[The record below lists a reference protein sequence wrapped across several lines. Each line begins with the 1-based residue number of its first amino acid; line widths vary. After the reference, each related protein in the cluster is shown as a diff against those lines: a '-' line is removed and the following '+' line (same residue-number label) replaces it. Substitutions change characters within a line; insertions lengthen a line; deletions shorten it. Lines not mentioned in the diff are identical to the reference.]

1 MKKAM
6 KLRNKMT
13 LWYTG
18 LTVVSIGAFA
28 CVLYFMT
35 SYVLQEM
42 LEREA
47 RLSLQQLSAQVEL
60 DGGMLTFENEVPISS
75 GSMYYI
81 MEDNGSELAT
91 YGKDITFFEN
101 VPIEPGQFRTV
112 RSGSDEWLLLD
123 SELLSVEPGIPN
135 HGKGDADELPSPESY
150 TVQREHYTVRVRV
163 AVSCALKQRVLSMLL
178 MVFGIGIPLITLF
191 ALIGGFMIAK
201 RALRPIRQIIH
212 SADII
217 SDGDLSE
224 RIPDAPAHDELG
236 ELTDTLN
243 RMLSSVE
250 TSFIREKRFASD
262 ASHELRTPVTVMRA
276 CTEIMLSDKSA
287 TDDQKSSLQTML
299 IECDRMQKIIK
310 QLLTITRGQEGQY
323 PFFMESV
330 NLKVIS
336 DTVAETFADILS
348 EKLITLNVEV
358 ADEIE
363 LKADQSL
370 LTELMLNL
378 VENAIKYG
386 KPHGQICVTASLQNE
401 SVEIRI
407 SDDGIGIAKEAL
419 PFIFDRFYRVDTARD
434 RSGTGLG
441 LSIVKWIVQAHH
453 GSIRTESELGQGT
466 TFIIILP
473 AVQSDDRE
481 VNTPKI

>member
-1 MKKAM
+1 MHKAM

-18 LTVVSIGAFA
+18 LTVVSIGTFA
-28 CVLYFMT
+28 CALYFLT
-35 SYVLQEM
+35 NYVMQEM

-81 MEDNGSELAT
+81 MDDNGSELAS
-91 YGKDITFFEN
+91 YGKDITFFED
-101 VPIEPGQFRTV
+101 VPIDPGQFRTV
-112 RSGSDEWLLLD
+112 KSGSDEWLLLD
-123 SELLSVEPGIPN
+123 SELLSIEPGIPN
-135 HGKGDADELPSPESY
+135 RGKGDADELPSPESY

-178 MVFGIGIPLITLF
+178 MVLGVGIPLITLF

-217 SDGDLSE
+217 SDGELSE

-250 TSFIREKRFASD
+250 TSIMREKRFASD

-276 CTEIMLSDKSA
+276 CTEIMLSDKSV
-287 TDDQKSSLQTML
+287 TDNQKSSLQAML
-299 IECDRMQKIIK
+299 IECEHMQKIIK
-310 QLLTITRGQEGQY
+310 QLLTITRGQEGHY
-323 PFFMESV
+323 PIFMESV
-330 NLKVIS
+330 NLKVIC
-336 DTVAETFADILS
+336 DTVAETFSDMLFEKAMSLRIEIADA
-348 EKLITLNVEV
+348 VG
-358 ADEIE
+358 

-370 LTELMLNL
+370 LTELILNL

-386 KPHGQICVTASLQNE
+386 KSHGQICVTASTLGGW
-401 SVEIRI
+401 VEIRI
-407 SDDGIGIAKEAL
+407 SDDGIGMAKEVL

-434 RSGTGLG
+434 RTGTGLG
-441 LSIVKWIVQAHH
+441 LSIVKWIVQVHH
-453 GSIRTESELGQGT
+453 GSIRAESELGKGT
-466 TFIIILP
+466 TFVIVLP
-473 AVQSDDRE
+473 TVQSDAQ
-481 VNTPKI
+481 

>member
-1 MKKAM
+1 MHKAM

-18 LTVVSIGAFA
+18 LTVVSIGTFA
-28 CVLYFMT
+28 CALYFLT
-35 SYVLQEM
+35 NYVMQEM

-81 MEDNGSELAT
+81 MEDNGSELAS
-91 YGKDITFFEN
+91 YGKDITFFED
-101 VPIEPGQFRTV
+101 VPIDPGQFRTV
-112 RSGSDEWLLLD
+112 KSGSDEWLLLD
-123 SELLSVEPGIPN
+123 SELLSIEPGIPN
-135 HGKGDADELPSPESY
+135 RGKGDADELPSPESY

-178 MVFGIGIPLITLF
+178 MVLGVGIPLITLF

-217 SDGDLSE
+217 SDGELSE

-250 TSFIREKRFASD
+250 TSIMREKRFASD

-276 CTEIMLSDKSA
+276 CTEIMLSDKSV
-287 TDDQKSSLQTML
+287 TDNQKSSLQAML
-299 IECDRMQKIIK
+299 IECEHMQKIIK
-310 QLLTITRGQEGQY
+310 QLLTITRGQEGHY
-323 PFFMESV
+323 PIFMESV
-330 NLKVIS
+330 NLKVIC
-336 DTVAETFADILS
+336 DTVAETFSDMLFEKAMSLRIEIADA
-348 EKLITLNVEV
+348 VG
-358 ADEIE
+358 

-370 LTELMLNL
+370 LTELILNL

-386 KPHGQICVTASLQNE
+386 KSHGQICVTASTLGGW
-401 SVEIRI
+401 VEIRI
-407 SDDGIGIAKEAL
+407 SDDGIGMAKEVL

-434 RSGTGLG
+434 RTGTGLG
-441 LSIVKWIVQAHH
+441 LSIVKWIVQVHH
-453 GSIRTESELGQGT
+453 GSIRAESELGKGT
-466 TFIIILP
+466 TFVIVLP
-473 AVQSDDRE
+473 TVQSDAQ
-481 VNTPKI
+481 

>member
-1 MKKAM
+1 MHKAM

-18 LTVVSIGAFA
+18 LTVVSIGTFA
-28 CVLYFMT
+28 CVLYFLT
-35 SYVLQEM
+35 NYVMQEM

-81 MEDNGSELAT
+81 MEDNGSELAS
-91 YGKDITFFEN
+91 YGKDITFFED
-101 VPIEPGQFRTV
+101 VPIDPGQFRTV
-112 RSGSDEWLLLD
+112 KSGSDEWLLLD
-123 SELLSVEPGIPN
+123 SELLSIEPGIPN
-135 HGKGDADELPSPESY
+135 RGKGDADELPSPESY

-178 MVFGIGIPLITLF
+178 MVLGVGIPLITLF

-217 SDGDLSE
+217 SDGELSE

-250 TSFIREKRFASD
+250 TSIMREKRFASD

-276 CTEIMLSDKSA
+276 CTEIMLSDKSV
-287 TDDQKSSLQTML
+287 TDNQKSSLQAML
-299 IECDRMQKIIK
+299 IECEHMQKIIK
-310 QLLTITRGQEGQY
+310 QLLTITRGQEGHY
-323 PFFMESV
+323 PIFMESV
-330 NLKVIS
+330 NLKVIC
-336 DTVAETFADILS
+336 DTVAETFSDMLFEKAMSLRIEIADA
-348 EKLITLNVEV
+348 VG
-358 ADEIE
+358 

-370 LTELMLNL
+370 LTELILNL

-386 KPHGQICVTASLQNE
+386 KSHGQICVTASTLGGW
-401 SVEIRI
+401 VEIRI
-407 SDDGIGIAKEAL
+407 SDDGIGMAKEVL

-434 RSGTGLG
+434 RTGTGLG
-441 LSIVKWIVQAHH
+441 LSIVKWIVQVHH
-453 GSIRTESELGQGT
+453 GSIRAESELGKGT
-466 TFIIILP
+466 TFVIVLP
-473 AVQSDDRE
+473 TVQSDAQ
-481 VNTPKI
+481 

>member
-1 MKKAM
+1 MHKAM

-18 LTVVSIGAFA
+18 LTVFSIGTFA
-28 CVLYFMT
+28 CVLYFLT
-35 SYVLQEM
+35 NYVMQEM

-81 MEDNGSELAT
+81 MEDNGSELAS
-91 YGKDITFFEN
+91 YGKDITFFED
-101 VPIEPGQFRTV
+101 VPIDSGQFRTV
-112 RSGSDEWLLLD
+112 KSGSDEWLLLD
-123 SELLSVEPGIPN
+123 SELLSIEPGIPN
-135 HGKGDADELPSPESY
+135 RGKGDADELPSPESY

-178 MVFGIGIPLITLF
+178 MVFVVGIPLITLF

-250 TSFIREKRFASD
+250 TSIMREKRFASD

-276 CTEIMLSDKSA
+276 CTEIMLSEKSV
-287 TDDQKSSLQTML
+287 TDDQKSSLQAML
-299 IECDRMQKIIK
+299 IECEHMQKIIK
-310 QLLTITRGQEGQY
+310 QLLTITRGQEGHY
-323 PFFMESV
+323 PIFMESV
-330 NLKVIS
+330 NLKVIC
-336 DTVAETFADILS
+336 DTVAETFSDMLFEKAMSLRIEIADAVGLR
-348 EKLITLNVEV
+348 
-358 ADEIE
+358 
-363 LKADQSL
+363 ADQSL
-370 LTELMLNL
+370 LTELILNL

-386 KPHGQICVTASLQNE
+386 KPHGQICITASTLGGW
-401 SVEIRI
+401 VEIRI
-407 SDDGIGIAKEAL
+407 SDDGIGMAKEVL

-441 LSIVKWIVQAHH
+441 LSIVKWIVQVHH
-453 GSIRTESELGQGT
+453 GSIRAESELGKGT
-466 TFIIILP
+466 TFVIVLP
-473 AVQSDDRE
+473 TVQSDAQ
-481 VNTPKI
+481 

>member
-1 MKKAM
+1 MHKAM

-18 LTVVSIGAFA
+18 LTVVSIGTFA
-28 CVLYFMT
+28 CALYFLT
-35 SYVLQEM
+35 NYVMQEM

-81 MEDNGSELAT
+81 MEDNGSELAS
-91 YGKDITFFEN
+91 YGKDITFFED
-101 VPIEPGQFRTV
+101 VPIDPGQFRTV
-112 RSGSDEWLLLD
+112 KSGSDEWLLLD
-123 SELLSVEPGIPN
+123 SELLSIEPGIPN
-135 HGKGDADELPSPESY
+135 RGKGDADELPSPESY

-178 MVFGIGIPLITLF
+178 MVLGVGIPLITLF

-217 SDGDLSE
+217 SDGELSE

-250 TSFIREKRFASD
+250 TSIMREKRFASD

-276 CTEIMLSDKSA
+276 CTEIMLSDKSV
-287 TDDQKSSLQTML
+287 TDNQKSSLQAML
-299 IECDRMQKIIK
+299 IECEHMQKIIK
-310 QLLTITRGQEGQY
+310 QLLTITRGQEGHY
-323 PFFMESV
+323 PIFMESV
-330 NLKVIS
+330 NLKVIC
-336 DTVAETFADILS
+336 DTVAETFSDMLF
-348 EKLITLNVEV
+348 EKAMSLRI
-358 ADEIE
+358 EIVDAVG

-370 LTELMLNL
+370 LTELILNL

-386 KPHGQICVTASLQNE
+386 KSHGQICVTSSTLGGW
-401 SVEIRI
+401 VEIRI
-407 SDDGIGIAKEAL
+407 SDDGIGMAKEVL

-441 LSIVKWIVQAHH
+441 LSIVKWIVQVHH
-453 GSIRTESELGQGT
+453 GSIRAESELGKGT
-466 TFIIILP
+466 TFVIVLP
-473 AVQSDDRE
+473 TVQSDAQ
-481 VNTPKI
+481 